1 MKTKTTQH
9 NAGECTTSS
18 IVETVTRPDGHRA
31 LSPRTEQQLLQEL
44 ASRNLQKP
52 EKLNGKPGSDRN
64 RMEPKQRNITGDN
77 YLSIDMDFWAH
88 SRVDKDFLRRVIR
101 CVGAANVAAAIE
113 HDSILAHTR
122 RYANDC
128 TVLINVDSHSDLGG
142 VVNVMFENGDCD
154 DRRLE
159 LHSGSWAD
167 YIAWPVRQ
175 EFCWIYPDFVSR
187 EEGRCDAF
195 SEDVPFSQIP
205 QREPLPGVAL
215 DYKWRNLRRHLAQPP
230 DYGIDLDRVRAAS
243 IALSP
248 DCCGPDAVEAFQ
260 TLVREFNLELLD
272 VLAPNLAALKAS
284 MAQVEKETPSQ
295 TPKDYGPVPLHAN
308 PQDVLSVKDI
318 EDPESKLNFRPHFL
332 NSRKG
337 PLREML
343 CVRCWA
349 EGGAPPVGS
358 LISAK
363 GAWYDVQSD
372 APVDGSQDRAECP
385 TRLWKV
391 ISCDQ
396 FPSHDL
402 EPGRPYYCIEAAG
415 QFIEQYVIYNKR
427 GAEGVARRMIGA
439 A

>member
-18 IVETVTRPDGHRA
+18 IVETVTRPDGSRA

-64 RMEPKQRNITGDN
+64 RTEPKQGNITRDN
-77 YLSIDMDFWAH
+77 YVSIDMDFWAH
-88 SRVDKDFLRRVIR
+88 SSVDMDFLRRVIR
-101 CVGAANVAAAIE
+101 CVGAANVAAAVD
-113 HDSILAHTR
+113 HDSVLPHAR

-167 YIAWPVRQ
+167 YISWLVRQ
-175 EFCWIYPDFVSR
+175 EFCWNYPDLVSR

-195 SEDVPFSQIP
+195 SEDLPFSKIP

-215 DYKWRNLRRHLAQPP
+215 DFKWRSLRRCFAEPP
-230 DYGIDLDRVRAAS
+230 NYGIDPERVRAAS

-248 DCCGPDAVEAFQ
+248 RFCGLDGVEAFK

-272 VLAPNLAALKAS
+272 VLAADLAAMKPRV
-284 MAQVEKETPSQ
+284 AQVDKETPSE
-295 TPKDYGPVPLHAN
+295 PVEDYGPVPLQAN
-308 PQDVLSVKDI
+308 PQEVLSV
-318 EDPESKLNFRPHFL
+318 E
-332 NSRKG
+332 
-337 PLREML
+337 
-343 CVRCWA
+343 WA
-349 EGGAPPVGS
+349 EDKESRLTRGKARREIISGFCGADALPTIGS
-358 LISAK
+358 LIRAE
-363 GAWYDVQSD
+363 GAWYDLQSD
-372 APVDGSQDRAECP
+372 APADGCQDRAECP
-385 TRLWKV
+385 TKLWKV
-391 ISCDQ
+391 IEARHIPQ
-396 FPSHDL
+396 QSHEEDH
-402 EPGRPYYCIEAAG
+402 PPYYVCAVG
-415 QFIEQYVIYNKR
+415 QVVEEYVIHNKR
-427 GAEGVARRMIGA
+427 GAEGVARRLIGA